1 MDHRFSVTKYII
13 IGNTKNLQSRNLF
26 EIPLSL
32 DIRCPAVIVAS
43 TVQLY
48 RETRRSTV
56 KINHGRSHG
65 MLSAKLAIV
74 ETPIT

>member
-13 IGNTKNLQSRNLF
+13 IGNTKNLKSDNPF

-43 TVQLY
+43 TVKLY

-56 KINHGRSHG
+56 EIDKVRSHG